1 MVDIVVVPKNLIVD
15 DWGMVIVLPTLK
27 ALSLRDSHLQ
37 VAASGTTGTRA
48 PPAPMALSCA
58 ILKAIA
64 IATKIGYKDV
74 YKQYMYI
81 YIIIYMYTHVNIIL
95 HRYNSLYVSICFLI
109 IEVAI

>member
-48 PPAPMALSCA
+48 PPAHMALSCA
-58 ILKAIA
+58 ILAAIA
-64 IATKIGYKDV
+64 MPQRSDTDTR
-74 YKQYMYI
+74 MYI
-81 YIIIYMYTHVNIIL
+81 NNICIYIYVYTCKH
-95 HRYNSLYVSICFLI
+95 HSTSI
-109 IEVAI
+109 